1 MSFNLEGTVRS
12 LIYMRG
18 SMRRVLGALAVARVA
33 GLAPCSLPFVV
44 DGEPVVVHCGGPHAV
59 QEAVHAFARQLGA
72 ASVVACP
79 SDDARCAAMLA
90 ATGHAER
97 GVCAPGA
104 AACARAVAEHRALA
118 ARWPPLAL
126 AAEPCGAAP
135 PGGAAGSRVLVASIS
150 DRLDV
155 AAIGWASWRAYAV
168 QRGYGFFPADAAG
181 LAGAVV
187 EEPYGELTA
196 SLAYYL
202 ASRSGHWLKLWLLRR
217 LLDVAD
223 CYEFV
228 VVVDDDVVVTDAAY
242 DLAAALAELPPG
254 YVAAGADP
262 LLDGF
267 NTGVLA
273 ARRAGSADVAL
284 ILEAAWLEPFRG
296 GGDACWL
303 GACAHWDQAA
313 LASVHGRLAGA
324 GGAVVVLPY
333 RALQSFWNA
342 RARVQI
348 DRRFGTSRPN
358 FEMLSLSQIEVVL
371 ADFWTN
377 RLCSSSLRS
386 AADELASKPSHIEVG
401 LKI

>member
-1 MSFNLEGTVRS
+1 MWGRMWGGCAHVRR
-12 LIYMRG
+12 I
-18 SMRRVLGALAVARVA
+18 VGALAVVHVT

-150 DRLDV
+150 DRPDV

-168 QRGYGFFPADAAG
+168 QRGYGFFPADAAD

-242 DLAAALAELPPG
+242 DLAAALAEVPPG

-267 NTGVLA
+267 NTGILA

-342 RARVQI
+342 RTRV
-348 DRRFGTSRPN
+348 
-358 FEMLSLSQIEVVL
+358 
-371 ADFWTN
+371 
-377 RLCSSSLRS
+377 RLIRDVPTKL
-386 AADELASKPSHIEVG
+386 
-401 LKI
+401 